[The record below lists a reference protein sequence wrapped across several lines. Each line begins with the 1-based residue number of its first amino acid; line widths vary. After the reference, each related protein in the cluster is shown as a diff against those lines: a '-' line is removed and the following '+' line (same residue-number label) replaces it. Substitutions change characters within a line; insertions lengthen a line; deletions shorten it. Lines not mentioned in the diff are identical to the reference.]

1 MNDKNTALS
10 REQQRIV
17 NEEMFTALDESNF
30 DERLTLCFKKGAD
43 INARNADGQ
52 TVLMRSV
59 WKEST
64 ARVRFLLR
72 YGPDLFIKD
81 HRNRTVFDL
90 NKDTRNATARADI
103 TRMLLS
109 AMPDRSANPAA
120 SVPVAETGNALDVPA
135 APARKGKGPG
145 GFRL

>member
-1 MNDKNTALS
+1 MSDKNNTLN

-17 NEEMFTALDESNF
+17 NEEMFMALNESNF

-52 TVLMRSV
+52 TVLMQSV

-72 YGPDLFIKD
+72 YGPDLLIKD

-90 NKDTRNATARADI
+90 NKDTRNASSRAEI

-109 AMPDRSANPAA
+109 AMPDSSASPAVSA
-120 SVPVAETGNALDVPA
+120 PVAETGSALDVPP
-135 APARKGKGPG
+135 APVKKGRGPG